1 VVPLGAR
8 CARYVR
14 IGKARVVANI
24 DRVLAMTEGLLR
36 AEGADYDADITA
48 PGGWWDPLRGMVE
61 GGVKAAGRASEG
73 SER

>member
-1 VVPLGAR
+1 
-8 CARYVR
+8 
-14 IGKARVVANI
+14 
-24 DRVLAMTEGLLR
+24 MTEGLLR